1 MPADE
6 EQKKK
11 QSAEPQNSTTDQVQI
26 YHSEA
31 GDEEDVFV
39 IKVDAKHP
47 ARRAVMSAI
56 QAALEGAGRNEEAV
70 RVKAYA
76 QERLPDDW
84 RRKQPTSQE
93 ARQRGESG
101 EIRKR

>member
-1 MPADE
+1 MPDE
-6 EQKKK
+6 ERDKKK
-11 QSAEPQNSTTDQVQI
+11 QSAEPQKSTTDEIQI

-31 GDEEDVFV
+31 ADEEDVFV
-39 IKVDAKHP
+39 LKIDAKHP
-47 ARRAVMSAI
+47 ARRQIMSSV

-93 ARQRGESG
+93 ARQRGDSG
-101 EIRKR
+101 EIRKK